1 MTLKYKIQSLFNKM
15 FKISKVSLI
24 LITINII
31 VFMIMTLC
39 GGSQNIDVLV
49 KFNAMNKI
57 LVYQGQWWRLICPIF
72 IHIGIAHL
80 LMNMYF
86 LYIVGSIFENLYGS
100 LRYLIIYIACGLMGN
115 FISYAFSNP
124 YTISAGASTSLYGL
138 FGLAIGLMIRY
149 KDDKVLSSFGKSFL
163 FIIVVNIFYSFLNP
177 SIGVLGHFGGLL
189 GGYLCSG
196 IFPVLNKKMP
206 KNKVLINICS
216 FIIISIL
223 CILYGN
229 LSVRYGLMK

>member
-15 FKISKVSLI
+15 LKISKVSLI

-115 FISYAFSNP
+115 LFLMPLVIP
-124 YTISAGASTSLYGL
+124 TQLVLEHQLLYMVFL
-138 FGLAIGLMIRY
+138 VLQLA
-149 KDDKVLSSFGKSFL
+149 
-163 FIIVVNIFYSFLNP
+163 
-177 SIGVLGHFGGLL
+177 
-189 GGYLCSG
+189 
-196 IFPVLNKKMP
+196 
-206 KNKVLINICS
+206 
-216 FIIISIL
+216 
-223 CILYGN
+223 
-229 LSVRYGLMK
+229 